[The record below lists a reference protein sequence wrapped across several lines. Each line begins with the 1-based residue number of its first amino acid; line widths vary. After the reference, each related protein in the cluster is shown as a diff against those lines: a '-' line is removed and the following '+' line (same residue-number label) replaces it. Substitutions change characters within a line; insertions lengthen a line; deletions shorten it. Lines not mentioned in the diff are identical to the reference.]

1 MNRATRIH
9 IFGSTTRDSSART
22 FAKSSRKIFH
32 GLGMFGNFGS
42 FGSLGDRSGIEP
54 RR

>member
-9 IFGSTTRDSSART
+9 NLGSSTRDSFSIT

-32 GLGMFGNFGS
+32 GLGMLGNDLDTGPETS
-42 FGSLGDRSGIEP
+42 KK
-54 RR
+54 